1 MMSRFD
7 MFGDTILEYSDI
19 LSDVLNMASSS
30 KNKPSK
36 YDKDTVFVDA
46 EFEVKEDPQI
56 SDSVR

>member
-1 MMSRFD
+1 MMSKFD
-7 MFGDTILEYSDI
+7 MFGDTIFEYSDI
-19 LSDVLNMASSS
+19 LSDVLNMGGSSRNTT
-30 KNKPSK
+30 KK